1 MPIRHD
7 ALDYVN
13 GCSGNVSCG
22 VRLCLC
28 HSYSFFS
35 DFFFFF
41 SYDYLGF
48 WRFPPVCTVNYAVT
62 LVLVIISGGS
72 VSDSLGAK
80 SHLLDVFVLLADIN
94 SPLFD
99 YK

>member
-1 MPIRHD
+1 MDALEMSLVVFDYVFVIPIRSS
-7 ALDYVN
+7 AI
-13 GCSGNVSCG
+13 
-22 VRLCLC
+22 
-28 HSYSFFS
+28 
-35 DFFFFF
+35 FFFF